1 MHENMPVHR
10 ALTPAQ
16 VQLAFDYVL
25 AVDAADNAAV
35 DRLTVKLLPRI
46 GLLVAIAEELVFPVT
61 SLPDDVDDINADSFV
76 LDELGVIFLMA
87 IRALANRCPAS
98 AAPDIA
104 RCIAHF
110 VAQVL
115 APEPRNAA
123 HTLEVIRDERLELA
137 RAVHPASTHR

>member
-25 AVDAADNAAV
+25 AVDAADDDAV
-35 DRLTVKLLPRI
+35 DRLTVKLLPHI

-61 SLPDDVDDINADSFV
+61 ALPDDVDDINADSFV

-87 IRALANRCPAS
+87 ISSWADRCPAS

-110 VAQVL
+110 VAQVFT
-115 APEPRNAA
+115 PEPKDAA
-123 HTLEVIRDERLELA
+123 CALEVIRDGRLELA
-137 RAVHPASTHR
+137 RTVHTAGTHR